1 MRGAIHAGP
10 GLGVWHRSHG
20 APWRDRFHIF
30 NCAIIFSWAARAP
43 LGKNVVVVQHNAKR
57 AGLVVDTLFGAT
69 QTVINPWAH
78 LFKDVSGVSGSAIMG
93 NGRVALILDV
103 PACCTALNWK
113 QWTRYSP

>member
-20 APWRDRFHIF
+20 APWRTGFHIF

-43 LGKNVVVVQHNAKR
+43 LGKTSWWYKHNAKR

-69 QTVINPWAH
+69 QTVINPWLISSRMFLEFPARPSW
-78 LFKDVSGVSGSAIMG
+78 VTPGGVDSRCAGLLHSFELETVDA
-93 NGRVALILDV
+93 
-103 PACCTALNWK
+103 
-113 QWTRYSP
+113 YSP